1 MRCTVRHPGAATFYK
16 GRVMPLRRASATR
29 PTSARRLLY
38 SVEAHQLHVSATEE
52 NSMRCKNIPLWMVGI
67 GALALACDRP
77 IADPNAE
84 TRRDA
89 ETETLARAERPA
101 EQPDADDT
109 GINTRDRAAGAVTPM
124 DQSNEARD
132 LEVTREIREAITAD
146 DSLSTDA
153 QNVKVVTQAGV
164 VVLRGPVESDQEKA
178 AIVAIATRTAG
189 VSRVDDQLE
198 VARD

>member
-1 MRCTVRHPGAATFYK
+1 MRR
-16 GRVMPLRRASATR
+16 
-29 PTSARRLLY
+29 
-38 SVEAHQLHVSATEE
+38 
-52 NSMRCKNIPLWMVGI
+52 NDIPLWMVGI
-67 GALALACDRP
+67 TALALAACDRP
-77 IADPNAE
+77 MADPTAE

-89 ETETLARAERPA
+89 ETLARADRPA
-101 EQPDADDT
+101 EQAAADLPDADDT
-109 GINTRDRAAGAVTPM
+109 GINTRDRAANAVTPM
-124 DQSNEARD
+124 DQSNEERD

-153 QNVKVVTQAGV
+153 QNVKVVTEAGV

-178 AIVAIATRTAG
+178 AIVAIAMRTAG

>member
-1 MRCTVRHPGAATFYK
+1 MR
-16 GRVMPLRRASATR
+16 S
-29 PTSARRLLY
+29 
-38 SVEAHQLHVSATEE
+38 
-52 NSMRCKNIPLWMVGI
+52 KNIPLWMVGI

-77 IADPNAE
+77 VADA
-84 TRRDA
+84 RRDA
-89 ETETLARAERPA
+89 ETLAQADRPT

-109 GINTRDRAAGAVTPM
+109 GINARDRAAGAVTPM
-124 DQSNEARD
+124 DQSNEERD

>member
-1 MRCTVRHPGAATFYK
+1 
-16 GRVMPLRRASATR
+16 
-29 PTSARRLLY
+29 LLY
-38 SVEAHQLHVSATEE
+38 SVEAHQLHVRAPEE

-77 IADPNAE
+77 IADPTAE
-84 TRRDA
+84 ARRDA
-89 ETETLARAERPA
+89 ETETLARADRPA

-109 GINTRDRAAGAVTPM
+109 GINERDRATGAVTPM